1 MQRASATSTPTPRRS
16 TEKVASHLLC
26 AYSPRWLSGPTPGY
40 EGLCPTW
47 VADEPDTAEHEAIS
61 VG

>member
-1 MQRASATSTPTPRRS
+1 MPRTSTSSTSPTRS
-16 TEKVASHLLC
+16 NDGRTTPLLC

-47 VADEPDTAEHEAIS
+47 ASDDPETAEHEAIS
-61 VG
+61 VS

>member
-1 MQRASATSTPTPRRS
+1 MKRANSSKARS
-16 TEKVASHLLC
+16 TGSSEASQPHLLC

-47 VADEPDTAEHEAIS
+47 AEDDADTAEHEAITVS
-61 VG
+61 

>member
-1 MQRASATSTPTPRRS
+1 MQRATTAPTTARSNEARTPN
-16 TEKVASHLLC
+16 LLC

-47 VADEPDTAEHEAIS
+47 ATDDPETAEHEAIS

>member
-1 MQRASATSTPTPRRS
+1 MKRANVPSTANGRS
-16 TEKVASHLLC
+16 NEAHPAHLLC

-47 VADEPDTAEHEAIS
+47 ESDDPETAEHEAIS
-61 VG
+61 IG

>member
-1 MQRASATSTPTPRRS
+1 MKRASADTRS
-16 TEKVASHLLC
+16 AAPGSEDKPSHLLC

-47 VADEPDTAEHEAIS
+47 GDDDPETAEHEAVTI
-61 VG
+61 G